1 MIPIQDNPGPR
12 RSIPWV
18 TWGLIAINIVVFLYQ
33 VTLGPDV
40 ETFIFAYSVVP
51 IAILK
56 GIPQT
61 DLPGVPA
68 GLPFHTPVPVYL
80 TVFSSMFMH
89 AGWLHLGGNILY
101 LFIFGDNVEDRMGH
115 IPYLLFYLFCG
126 IVASAAQI
134 LVDPT
139 STVPS
144 LGASGAIA
152 GVLAS
157 YLVLFPW
164 AGVRT
169 IVFLFVFISVVTLP
183 AILLIGIWFALQ
195 FFDGLA
201 ALSQT
206 QQGGGVAYFAHIGGF
221 VAGLVITFLLQ
232 SFMKPS
238 APVSYPTYPRHQ
250 YSDGPTR
257 WW

>member
-33 VTLGPDV
+33 VKLRLDV
-40 ETFIFAYSVVP
+40 EAFIFAYSVVP
-51 IAILK
+51 VAILK

-61 DLPGVPA
+61 DLPGVPP

-80 TVFSSMFMH
+80 TIFSSMFMH
-89 AGWLHLGGNILY
+89 AGWLHLGGNMLY

-115 IPYLLFYLFCG
+115 IPYLIFYLFCG

-134 LVDPT
+134 FVDPN

-157 YLVLFPW
+157 YL
-164 AGVRT
+164 
-169 IVFLFVFISVVTLP
+169 
-183 AILLIGIWFALQ
+183 
-195 FFDGLA
+195 
-201 ALSQT
+201 
-206 QQGGGVAYFAHIGGF
+206 
-221 VAGLVITFLLQ
+221 
-232 SFMKPS
+232 
-238 APVSYPTYPRHQ
+238 
-250 YSDGPTR
+250 
-257 WW
+257 